1 MLFIHLSDIHFRY
14 GTSNT
19 SYDLDDVI
27 RHELMLDAVEEC
39 KRLGGV
45 YGVLITGDIAFAGK
59 ANEFTIA
66 YNWLDELCRRTGCP
80 FNHVLTVPGNHDV
93 DRSKI
98 KDAPLA
104 RMLHKQLRETPL
116 SELNDTMK
124 VTLENAQSRD
134 LLFAPLEDY
143 NSFATKFGCCSTAS
157 PLYWV
162 RNLTLNDG
170 SILRLWGLNT
180 VLVSDETDTN
190 KNETGKLLL
199 SNFQTNFKRDDGVVY
214 LTLGHHPLD
223 WLRDQENVEDWFD
236 KHARIQLFGHRHVQR
251 VKPIADNVRIAS
263 GAMQP
268 ERNEPGWEP
277 RYNLINI
284 EVHRDAHGRKLR
296 VEVHP
301 RVWNDTAKE
310 FLLDNLG
317 VFSRELPLKDWG
329 LAVPVRTDEHQS
341 LSDQEEVAT
350 ALAEIEPDL
359 RELEE
364 IEPHKEVNILN
375 AGEKLTSRYMGL
387 PDSIQ
392 RRIARKLNLFDDDDA
407 GLSDVER
414 FLRYFRRAKDRQ
426 LLEQFWGEIEGV
438 YVEQG
443 EEPTAE
449 NPFAGR

>member
-27 RHELMLDAVEEC
+27 RHELMLDAVSEC
-39 KRLGGV
+39 RRLGGV

-59 ANEFTIA
+59 ANEYTIA
-66 YNWLDELCRRTGCP
+66 YNWLDELCRSTGCP

-98 KDAPLA
+98 KDVPLA

-116 SELNDTMK
+116 SELHDAMK

-134 LLFAPLEDY
+134 LLFALLEDY

-162 RNLTLNDG
+162 RNLPLNDG

-251 VKPIADNVRIAS
+251 VKPIADNIRI
-263 GAMQP
+263 G
-268 ERNEPGWEP
+268 
-277 RYNLINI
+277 LL
-284 EVHRDAHGRKLR
+284 LR
-296 VEVHP
+296 
-301 RVWNDTAKE
+301 
-310 FLLDNLG
+310 LQ
-317 VFSRELPLKDWG
+317 FSSDLKVPL
-329 LAVPVRTDEHQS
+329 AY
-341 LSDQEEVAT
+341 
-350 ALAEIEPDL
+350 
-359 RELEE
+359 
-364 IEPHKEVNILN
+364 
-375 AGEKLTSRYMGL
+375 SR
-387 PDSIQ
+387 
-392 RRIARKLNLFDDDDA
+392 
-407 GLSDVER
+407 
-414 FLRYFRRAKDRQ
+414 
-426 LLEQFWGEIEGV
+426 
-438 YVEQG
+438 
-443 EEPTAE
+443 
-449 NPFAGR
+449 